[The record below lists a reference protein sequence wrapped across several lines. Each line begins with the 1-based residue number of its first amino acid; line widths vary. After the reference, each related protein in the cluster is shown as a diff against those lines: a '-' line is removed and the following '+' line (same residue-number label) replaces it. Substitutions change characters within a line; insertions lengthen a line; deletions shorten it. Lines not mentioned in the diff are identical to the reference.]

1 MIARLNTSL
10 SWINRDAGLIT
21 AARGTRTFSQSFI
34 AVIIALYLAEL
45 GFNLVQIGAIL
56 TVGIAG
62 VSFFAFVAGL
72 ISGKVGRRRL
82 LVIFSLLAAAS
93 GLAMYFAETFIPL
106 MVIAFLGSLST
117 GGGGGGESPA
127 QPLEVAMLPDTAPPE
142 RRTDIFAIYSIV
154 ARTGTFLGALAA
166 GLPVLFQ
173 DLLGLSVLS
182 SFKVMFLGFAIC
194 QLAGAALYSSISPEV
209 EASTTHQQWQNPLN
223 LPSRRRI
230 FTLAGLFSVDTFT
243 TSMVMQSLM
252 AYWFYTKF
260 GLTLESLAFVFALS
274 HLLTASSLWIAAKIA
289 NRIGLLNTMVFTH
302 IPSSFF
308 LLAAA
313 FAPSAT
319 LAIVFWQCRAFLS
332 QMDVPTKDSY
342 TMAVI
347 NPEER
352 VAMASIHMVGRS
364 AAGAIGP
371 TVTTAIWNITAA
383 WTPLVGSALLKIGY
397 DLSLYFMFRNV
408 RPPEE
413 EERLRNRRQGP
424 EASSPSKGTGNL

>member
-1 MIARLNTSL
+1 MIARLNGQL
-10 SWINRDAGLIT
+10 SWMNRDARLIT
-21 AARGTRTFSQSFI
+21 AARGIRTFSQSFI
-34 AVIIALYLAEL
+34 SVIIALHLAEL

-62 VSFFAFVAGL
+62 VSFFAFVVGL
-72 ISGKVGRRRL
+72 ISEKVGRRRL

-93 GLAMYFAETFIPL
+93 GLAMYFAETLIPL
-106 MVIAFLGSLST
+106 MVIAFLGSLSI
-117 GGGGGGESPA
+117 GGGGGESPA
-127 QPLEVAMLPDTAPPE
+127 QPLEVAILPDTGPPE

-154 ARTGTFLGALAA
+154 ARTGTFLGALVA
-166 GLPVLFQ
+166 GLPILFQ
-173 DLLGLSVLS
+173 DVLGLSVLS
-182 SFKVMFLGFAIC
+182 SFQTMFLGFAAC
-194 QLAGAALYSSISPEV
+194 QVAGAALYAFISAAA
-209 EASTTHQQWQNPLN
+209 EAPATRQQWQNPLK

-230 FTLAGLFSVDTFT
+230 FTLTGLFSVDTFT

-260 GLTLESLAFVFALS
+260 GLTLDSLALVFSLS
-274 HLLTASSLWIAAKIA
+274 HLLTASSLWIAAKIS

-319 LAIVFWQCRAFLS
+319 LAIVFWQFRAFLS
-332 QMDVPTKDSY
+332 QMDVPTRDSY

-352 VAMASIHMVGRS
+352 VAMVSVNMVSRS
-364 AAGAIGP
+364 AVGAIGP

-413 EERLRNRRQGP
+413 EERLRNRGQDPQASVPEQG
-424 EASSPSKGTGNL
+424 S

>member
-1 MIARLNTSL
+1 MLAKFAGSISWLSL
-10 SWINRDAGLIT
+10 DAGLIT
-21 AARGTRTFSQSFI
+21 AARGARTFAQSFI
-34 AVIIALYLAEL
+34 SIIIALYLVEL
-45 GFNLVQIGAIL
+45 GFTLVEIGVLL
-56 TVGIAG
+56 TVGVAG
-62 VSFFAFVAGL
+62 VSFFAFVVGL
-72 ISGKVGRRRL
+72 ISEKVGRRRL
-82 LVIFSLLAAAS
+82 LIIFSLLAAAA
-93 GLAMYFAETFIPL
+93 GLAMYFVEAFIPL
-106 MVIAFLGSLST
+106 MIIAFLGSLST

-127 QPLEVAMLPDTAPPE
+127 QPLEVAILPDTGPAE

-166 GLPVLFQ
+166 GLPVVFQ
-173 DLLGLSVLS
+173 ESLGLSVMS
-182 SFKVMFLGFAIC
+182 SFKVMFLVFAVC
-194 QLAGAALYSSISPEV
+194 QVAGAVLYGFISSGV
-209 EASTTHQQWQNPLN
+209 ETSATRQQWQNPLK

-230 FTLAGLFSVDTFT
+230 FTLTALFSVDTFT

-260 GLTLESLAFVFALS
+260 GLTLESLAFVFSIS
-274 HLLTASSLWIAAKIA
+274 HLLTASSLWIAAKLS

-352 VAMASIHMVGRS
+352 VAMGSIHMVGRS
-364 AAGAIGP
+364 AAGSIGP
-371 TVTTAIWNITAA
+371 TVTTAIWNVTAA
-383 WTPLVGSALLKIGY
+383 WVPLVGSAFLKIGY

-413 EERLRNRRQGP
+413 EERLQKQRAARSYAPQQR
-424 EASSPSKGTGNL
+424 S

>member
-1 MIARLNTSL
+1 MIARLNTRL
-10 SWINRDAGLIT
+10 SWMNRDARLIT

-34 AVIIALYLAEL
+34 SVIVALYLAEM
-45 GFNLVQIGAIL
+45 GFNLVRIGVIL
-56 TVGIAG
+56 SVGIAG
-62 VSFFAFVAGL
+62 VSFFAFVVGL
-72 ISGKVGRRRL
+72 TSGTVGRRRL
-82 LVIFSLLAAAS
+82 LVVFSLLAAAS

-127 QPLEVAMLPDTAPPE
+127 QPLEVAILPDTGPPE

-173 DLLGLSVLS
+173 DVLGLSVLS
-182 SFKVMFLGFAIC
+182 SFKAMFLGFAIC
-194 QLAGAALYSSISPEV
+194 QVAGAALYSSISPAA
-209 EASTTHQQWQNPLN
+209 EAPAARQQWQNPLK

-230 FTLAGLFSVDTFT
+230 FTLTGLFSVDTFT

-260 GLTLESLAFVFALS
+260 GLTLDSLALVFSLS
-274 HLLTASSLWIAAKIA
+274 HLLTASSLWIAAKMS

-319 LAIVFWQCRAFLS
+319 LAIVFWQFRAFLS
-332 QMDVPTKDSY
+332 QMDVPTRDSY

-352 VAMASIHMVGRS
+352 VAMVSINMVSRS

-371 TVTTAIWNITAA
+371 TLTTAIWNMTAA

-413 EERLRNRRQGP
+413 EERLRNRGQNP
-424 EASSPSKGTGNL
+424 KASVPGEKP

>member
-1 MIARLNTSL
+1 MIARINTSL
-10 SWINRDAGLIT
+10 SWINRDAWLIT

-34 AVIIALYLAEL
+34 SVIIALYLAEL
-45 GFNLVQIGAIL
+45 DFNLVQIGAIL
-56 TVGIAG
+56 TAGIAG
-62 VSFFAFVAGL
+62 VSFFAFVVGL

-106 MVIAFLGSLST
+106 MVISFLGSLST

-127 QPLEVAMLPDTAPPE
+127 QPLEVAILPDTAPPE
-142 RRTDIFAIYSIV
+142 RRTDIFAIYGIV

-173 DLLGLSVLS
+173 GPLGLPVLL
-182 SFKVMFLGFAIC
+182 SFKAMFLGFAIC
-194 QLAGAALYSSISPEV
+194 QLAGAALYAYISPGV
-209 EASTTHQQWQNPLN
+209 EASTTHQQWQNPLK

-230 FTLAGLFSVDTFT
+230 FTLTGLFSVDTFT

-252 AYWFYTKF
+252 AYWFFTKF
-260 GLTLESLAFVFALS
+260 GLTLESLAFVFSLS

-332 QMDVPTKDSY
+332 QMDVPTKESY

-352 VAMASIHMVGRS
+352 VAMASIHMVSRS

-371 TVTTAIWNITAA
+371 TVTTAIWNITSA

-413 EERLRNRRQGP
+413 EERLRNRRQAPKSPVP
-424 EASSPSKGTGNL
+424 EQRR

>member
-10 SWINRDAGLIT
+10 SWINRDARLIT

-34 AVIIALYLAEL
+34 SVIMAIYLAEL
-45 GFNLVQIGAIL
+45 GFNLVQIGAVL

-62 VSFFAFVAGL
+62 VSFFAFVVGL
-72 ISGKVGRRRL
+72 ISGRVGRRRL
-82 LVIFSLLAAAS
+82 LVIFSLLAAAA
-93 GLAMYFAETFIPL
+93 GLAMYFTEAFIPL
-106 MVIAFLGSLST
+106 LVIAFLGSLST

-127 QPLEVAMLPDTAPPE
+127 QPLEVAILPDTGPPE

-173 DLLGLSVLS
+173 DALGLSVLS
-182 SFKVMFLGFAIC
+182 SFKAMFLGFALC
-194 QLAGAALYSSISPEV
+194 QLAGAALYAFISPGV
-209 EASTTHQQWQNPLN
+209 EAATTRQQWQNPLK

-230 FTLAGLFSVDTFT
+230 FTLTGLYSVDTFT
-243 TSMVMQSLM
+243 TSMVMQSLV

-260 GLTLESLAFVFALS
+260 GLTLESLAFVFSVS
-274 HLLTASSLWIAAKIA
+274 HLLTASSLWLAAKIS

-313 FAPSAT
+313 FAPSAA
-319 LAIVFWQCRAFLS
+319 LAILFWQCRAFLS
-332 QMDVPTKDSY
+332 QMDVPTRDSY
-342 TMAVI
+342 NMAVI
-347 NPEER
+347 GREER
-352 VAMASIHMVGRS
+352 VAMASINMVTRS
-364 AAGAIGP
+364 AAGAVGP

-397 DLSLYFMFRNV
+397 DISLYFMFRNV

-413 EERLRNRRQGP
+413 EERLRNRRQAH
-424 EASSPSKGTGNL
+424 EASALEQSD

>member
-1 MIARLNTSL
+1 MIARFNTSM
-10 SWINRDAGLIT
+10 SWINRDARLIT

-34 AVIIALYLAEL
+34 SVIIALYLAEL

-62 VSFFAFVAGL
+62 VSFFAFVVGL

-127 QPLEVAMLPDTAPPE
+127 QPLEVAILPDTAPPE
-142 RRTDIFAIYSIV
+142 RRTDIFAIYGIV

-173 DLLGLSVLS
+173 GPLGLPVLL
-182 SFKVMFLGFAIC
+182 SFKAMFLGFAIC
-194 QLAGAALYSSISPEV
+194 QLAGAALYAYISSGV
-209 EASTTHQQWQNPLN
+209 EASTTHQQWQNPLK

-230 FTLAGLFSVDTFT
+230 FTLTGLFSVDTFT

-252 AYWFYTKF
+252 AYWFFTKF
-260 GLTLESLAFVFALS
+260 GLTLESLAFVFSLS

-332 QMDVPTKDSY
+332 QMDVPTKESY

-352 VAMASIHMVGRS
+352 VAMASIHMVSRS

-371 TVTTAIWNITAA
+371 TVTTAIWNITTA

-413 EERLRNRRQGP
+413 EERLRNRRQAPKSPVP
-424 EASSPSKGTGNL
+424 EQRR